1 MTMFV
6 DLDIPEDI
14 QEKLL
19 DMTLSD
25 ALQNIA
31 AYMMKIDSYKSKI
44 DIYSDNFK
52 FRIIAVER
60 QINRK

>member
-1 MTMFV
+1 MFV

-19 DMTLSD
+19 DMTLAE

-31 AYMMKIDSYKSKI
+31 SYMMKIDSYKSKI
-44 DIYSDNFK
+44 DIYSDNFN

-60 QINRK
+60 KIKRK